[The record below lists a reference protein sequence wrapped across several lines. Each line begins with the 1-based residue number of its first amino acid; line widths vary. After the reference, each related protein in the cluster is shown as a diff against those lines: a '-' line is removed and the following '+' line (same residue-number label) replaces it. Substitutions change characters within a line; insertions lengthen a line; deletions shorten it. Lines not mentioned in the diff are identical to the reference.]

1 MKNWFVVLLLF
12 MTFCTWSQNSNEK
25 LLHGKIVADSASV
38 FGIDVVNLVNEKVT
52 VTNNKGEFYI
62 LAKSDDI
69 LVFSSMT
76 LEMKRMLVDEDD
88 LKSETITIYMTP
100 KINELNEVIVKK
112 NLGINALS
120 MGIVQKKP
128 KHYTPAERK
137 LKTAGD
143 FKPIDLLGILGGS
156 LPVDPIINAINGRTK
171 RLKNQIKIENKEFLL
186 LKISELYKF
195 DFFIKTLKISSE
207 NVKGFQYYLVENNSF
222 IETLKLNKTEKTTF
236 LILEL
241 AVKYNEMIACE

>member
-88 LKSETITIYMTP
+88 LKSETITIYMIP

-112 NLGINALS
+112 NAAEGIS
-120 MGIVQKKP
+120 IIPGQ

-137 LKTAGD
+137 LYTATSG
-143 FKPIDLLGILGGS
+143 LLDAPLNWLS
-156 LPVDPIINAINGRTK
+156 GRTEM
-171 RLKNQIKIENKEFLL
+171 LKKEIVVERKERMLNKIGV
-186 LKISELYKF
+186 LYEDKYY
-195 DFFIKTLKISSE
+195 IQTLKIPE
-207 NVKGFQYYLVENNSF
+207 IYIDDFQRYLIEDKEFAAALKVKNRTMML
-222 IETLKLNKTEKTTF
+222 F
-236 LILEL
+236 LISKL
-241 AVKYNEMIACE
+241 AVNYNAIPK

>member
-1 MKNWFVVLLLF
+1 MKNWFVVLLF
-12 MTFCTWSQNSNEK
+12 FATFCTWSQTSNEK
-25 LLHGKIVADSASV
+25 ILHGKIVADSASV
-38 FGIDVVNLVNEKVT
+38 AGIDVVNLGNEKVT
-52 VTNNKGEFYI
+52 VTNNKGEFSI
-62 LAKSDDI
+62 LAKVDDI

>member
-1 MKNWFVVLLLF
+1 MKNWFVVLLF
-12 MTFCTWSQNSNEK
+12 FATFCTWSQTSNEK
-25 LLHGKIVADSASV
+25 ILHGKIVADSASV
-38 FGIDVVNLVNEKVT
+38 AGIDVVNLGNEKVT
-52 VTNNKGEFYI
+52 VTNNKGEFSI
-62 LAKSDDI
+62 LAKVDDI

-112 NLGINALS
+112 NLGFNALS

>member
-12 MTFCTWSQNSNEK
+12 TTVCTWSQTNNEK

-88 LKSETITIYMTP
+88 LKSETITIYMTQ

-112 NLGINALS
+112 NAAEGIS
-120 MGIVQKKP
+120 IIPGQ

-137 LKTAGD
+137 LYTATSG
-143 FKPIDLLGILGGS
+143 LLDAPLNWLS
-156 LPVDPIINAINGRTK
+156 GRTEM
-171 RLKNQIKIENKEFLL
+171 LKKEIVVERKERMLNKIGV
-186 LKISELYKF
+186 LYEDKYY
-195 DFFIKTLKISSE
+195 IQTLKIPE
-207 NVKGFQYYLVENNSF
+207 IYIDDFQRYLIEDKGFAAA
-222 IETLKLNKTEKTTF
+222 LKVKNRTMMLF
-236 LILEL
+236 LISKL
-241 AVKYNEMIACE
+241 AVNYNAIPK

>member
-52 VTNNKGEFYI
+52 VTNNKGEFSI
-62 LAKSDDI
+62 LAKADDI

-88 LKSETITIYMTP
+88 LKSETMTIYMTP

-112 NLGINALS
+112 NAAEGIS
-120 MGIVQKKP
+120 IIPGQKQ
-128 KHYTPAERK
+128 YTPAERK
-137 LKTAGD
+137 LYTATSGLLDAPLNWLSGRTEMLKKEIIVERKERMLYKVGVLYDDKYYIQTLKVPEIYIDD
-143 FKPIDLLGILGGS
+143 FQRY
-156 LPVDPIINAINGRTK
+156 IIEDKEFAAALKVKNRTMMLFLISKLAVNYNAIPK
-171 RLKNQIKIENKEFLL
+171 
-186 LKISELYKF
+186 
-195 DFFIKTLKISSE
+195 
-207 NVKGFQYYLVENNSF
+207 
-222 IETLKLNKTEKTTF
+222 
-236 LILEL
+236 
-241 AVKYNEMIACE
+241 

>member
-12 MTFCTWSQNSNEK
+12 MTFCTWSQTSNEK
-25 LLHGKIVADSASV
+25 ILHGKIVADSASV
-38 FGIDVVNLVNEKVT
+38 AGIDVVNLVNEKVT

-112 NLGINALS
+112 NAAEGIS
-120 MGIVQKKP
+120 IIPGQ

-137 LKTAGD
+137 LYTATSG
-143 FKPIDLLGILGGS
+143 LLDAPLNWLS
-156 LPVDPIINAINGRTK
+156 GRTEM
-171 RLKNQIKIENKEFLL
+171 LKKEIVVERKERMLNKIGV
-186 LKISELYKF
+186 LYEDKYY
-195 DFFIKTLKISSE
+195 IQTLKIPE
-207 NVKGFQYYLVENNSF
+207 IYIDDFQRYLIEDKEFAAALKVKNRTMML
-222 IETLKLNKTEKTTF
+222 F
-236 LILEL
+236 LISKL
-241 AVKYNEMIACE
+241 AVNYNAITK

>member
-12 MTFCTWSQNSNEK
+12 MTFCTWSQTSNEK
-25 LLHGKIVADSASV
+25 ILHGKIVADSASV
-38 FGIDVVNLVNEKVT
+38 AGIDVVNLVNEKVT

-112 NLGINALS
+112 NAAEGIS
-120 MGIVQKKP
+120 IIPGQ

-137 LKTAGD
+137 LYTATSG
-143 FKPIDLLGILGGS
+143 LLDAPLNWLS
-156 LPVDPIINAINGRTK
+156 GRTEM
-171 RLKNQIKIENKEFLL
+171 LKKEIVVERKERMLNKIGV
-186 LKISELYKF
+186 LYEDKYY
-195 DFFIKTLKISSE
+195 IQTLKIPE
-207 NVKGFQYYLVENNSF
+207 IYIDDFQRYLIEDKEFAAALKVKNRTMML
-222 IETLKLNKTEKTTF
+222 F
-236 LILEL
+236 LISKL
-241 AVKYNEMIACE
+241 AVNYNAIPK

>member
-1 MKNWFVVLLLF
+1 MKNWFVVLLF
-12 MTFCTWSQNSNEK
+12 FATFSTWSQTSNEK

-38 FGIDVVNLVNEKVT
+38 FGIDVVNLGNEKVT
-52 VTNNKGEFYI
+52 VTNNKGEFSI
-62 LAKSDDI
+62 LAKADDI

-76 LEMKRMLVDEDD
+76 LEMKRMLVDEDN

-112 NLGINALS
+112 NLEINTLS
-120 MGIVQKKP
+120 LGIVQKKP

-236 LILEL
+236 LMLEL

>member
-1 MKNWFVVLLLF
+1 MKNWFVVLLF
-12 MTFCTWSQNSNEK
+12 FTTVCTWSQTSNEK
-25 LLHGKIVADSASV
+25 ILHGKIVADSASV
-38 FGIDVVNLVNEKVT
+38 AGIDVVNLGNEKVT
-52 VTNNKGEFYI
+52 VTNNKGEFSI
-62 LAKSDDI
+62 LAKADDI

-143 FKPIDLLGILGGS
+143 FKPIHLLGILGGS

-171 RLKNQIKIENKEFLL
+171 KLKNQIKIENKEFLL

-236 LILEL
+236 LIIEL